1 MKITKVPGP
10 YLSKVLQLLTKEG
23 LVEAH
28 RGIHGGFCLSR
39 PAKQITI
46 LEAVNAVDPIQRIN
60 VCPLGLKAHGK
71 HLCPLHKKM
80 DATLE
85 QMERAFASTTLAD
98 VLSELSQSVPL
109 CVFPQS
115 ARQRCSEPQ
124 RNCTGSKMLID
135 SSSNLTFD
143 QRQLSALAAHRDD
156 FARID
161 RAAIACKAILL
172 LPLRRGEIP
181 PRHRRRIGR
190 ATPIYAISRP
200 KYAILLLTG
209 AESR

>member
-1 MKITKVPGP
+1 MFSQTVEYALRALVALAAHPERPQTNAALTKITKVPGP

-28 RGIHGGFCLSR
+28 RGIHGGFSLSR

-46 LEAVNAVDPIQRIN
+46 LEAVNAVDPIQRID

-98 VLSELSQSVPL
+98 VLSEPSKSVPL

-115 ARQRCSEPQ
+115 ARQ
-124 RNCTGSKMLID
+124 L
-135 SSSNLTFD
+135 
-143 QRQLSALAAHRDD
+143 
-156 FARID
+156 
-161 RAAIACKAILL
+161 
-172 LPLRRGEIP
+172 
-181 PRHRRRIGR
+181 
-190 ATPIYAISRP
+190 
-200 KYAILLLTG
+200 
-209 AESR
+209 